1 MVGTSNQSVPK
12 MAIALL
18 KNGSVI
24 WHPNTHQFTEFHQ
37 VTADTLGPLGSPKA
51 PGQPQRVLQ
60 EATPFGLHTLR
71 HTPGCHGDL
80 MKKWMDQWI
89 SIDIQLIWELKISG
103 ISTLV
108 QSIFVWKPCF
118 YTTFVQ
124 IHAHTIFFSQG
135 CGVWFSQKEASTCL
149 MHKSSVKARM
159 SDAENTWSH
168 WPRHHAGAVN
178 TIFEIPPDNA
188 VQRSINGWKIA
199 GYSPTI

>member
-1 MVGTSNQSVPK
+1 MTSKHTSIHRISSSHCGY
-12 MAIALL
+12 A
-18 KNGSVI
+18 
-24 WHPNTHQFTEFHQ
+24 
-37 VTADTLGPLGSPKA
+37 GPA
-51 PGQPQRVLQ
+51 GQPQGPWAAPTRSPRSDTFRPSHSAAHAWVPRGPN
-60 EATPFGLHTLR
+60 E
-71 HTPGCHGDL
+71 
-80 MKKWMDQWI
+80 KMDG
-89 SIDIQLIWELKISG
+89 SMDIHRYIYIYTYIYMYTVDMGTQDIWNINSCSKYICLETMFLYY
-103 ISTLV
+103 V
-108 QSIFVWKPCF
+108 
-118 YTTFVQ
+118 VQ

>member
-1 MVGTSNQSVPK
+1 MTSKHTSIHRISSSHCGY
-12 MAIALL
+12 A
-18 KNGSVI
+18 
-24 WHPNTHQFTEFHQ
+24 
-37 VTADTLGPLGSPKA
+37 GPA
-51 PGQPQRVLQ
+51 GQPQGPWAAPTRSPRSDTFRPSHSAAPAWVPRGPN
-60 EATPFGLHTLR
+60 E
-71 HTPGCHGDL
+71 
-80 MKKWMDQWI
+80 KMDGSMDI
-89 SIDIQLIWELKISG
+89 HRYIYIYTYIYICIQLIWELKISG

>member
-1 MVGTSNQSVPK
+1 MVGISNQSVPK

-89 SIDIQLIWELKISG
+89 SIDIYIYIHIYIYVYSWYGNSRYLEYQLLFKVYLFGNHVFILRLFKFMHTLYFFHRGVESG
-103 ISTLV
+103 
-108 QSIFVWKPCF
+108 FHRKKHRHVWCTNHRSKL
-118 YTTFVQ
+118 
-124 IHAHTIFFSQG
+124 
-135 CGVWFSQKEASTCL
+135 ECL
-149 MHKSSVKARM
+149 MQKTLGRIGPDTMQAPS
-159 SDAENTWSH
+159 
-168 WPRHHAGAVN
+168 
-178 TIFEIPPDNA
+178 IPFLRSLRTMRFNA
-188 VQRSINGWKIA
+188 
-199 GYSPTI
+199 P